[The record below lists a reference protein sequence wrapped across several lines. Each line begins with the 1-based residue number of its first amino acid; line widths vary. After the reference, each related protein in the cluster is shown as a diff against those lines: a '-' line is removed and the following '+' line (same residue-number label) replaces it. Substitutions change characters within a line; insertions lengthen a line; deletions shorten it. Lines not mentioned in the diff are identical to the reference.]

1 MNIVK
6 TDNILLR
13 IRLTWEQLCG
23 TTSGPIKPEQQPL
36 LAAVEP
42 VRERGAAADAPA
54 KAFRYV
60 LVFPG
65 NGFARVAFK
74 VAETSPSITPEQI
87 IAHGGMVRVQVEGYE
102 MGVMESERG
111 GAIAYFKATSIRPVD
126 NSSK

>member
-1 MNIVK
+1 MNIMK

-13 IRLTWEQLCG
+13 VRMTFEQLCG

-42 VRERGAAADAPA
+42 VRERGAAADTPA

-74 VAETSPSITPEQI
+74 VAETSPSITQDQLT
-87 IAHGGMVRVQVEGYE
+87 ARGGMVRVQVEGYE
-102 MGVMESERG
+102 MGVIEGDRG
-111 GAIAYFKATSIRPVD
+111 GAVAYFKATSIKPAEL
-126 NSSK
+126 SK